1 MFSGNLKDKR
11 NEKSRNLDI
20 FIRRNLNVDFLQ
32 EGMIRITIFLL
43 VLLVYA
49 STTRIQLK
57 NSEIEKVGFPEQA
70 KLYANIIFV

>member
-1 MFSGNLKDKR
+1 MSISYRK
-11 NEKSRNLDI
+11 EWSE
-20 FIRRNLNVDFLQ
+20 LQ
-32 EGMIRITIFLL
+32 FFLL

-70 KLYANIIFV
+70 NEYSKKFNILNV

>member
-32 EGMIRITIFLL
+32 EGMIRITIFF
-43 VLLVYA
+43 A
-49 STTRIQLK
+49 SFTCLCKYNQDPAQELWNRKSWISWT
-57 NSEIEKVGFPEQA
+57 G
-70 KLYANIIFV
+70 